1 MDIAPMNE
9 QQNNA
14 NTRLQVLEQHKA
26 TTERAL
32 RFIEGSLGCT
42 DRNIDAAVRAK
53 TECLVR
59 INTLAHRIRQCEY
72 QLQEQ
77 RLRTETSMQ

>member
-1 MDIAPMNE
+1 MNE

-14 NTRLQVLEQHKA
+14 NYQLQLLEQDKA

-32 RFIEGSLGCT
+32 KLIEGSIGCT
-42 DRNIDAAVRAK
+42 DDFKDVDAAVRAK